1 MLCILHVG
9 SSVSNAET
17 FSIEFWSVYN
27 RIIFTEQSSSS
38 CQLYHC
44 YMMDWVPTYHSTDH
58 IYIVSE
64 TLNLKT
70 NFLCAQVL
78 SGQNK
83 CDYTHLK
90 TMEYWY
96 FNLRNLCDLAI
107 SWNSIVWYDRDS
119 IYITTIHVR
128 EKNERWSLTFWPKT
142 NKIPYFCFYLAAL
155 F

>member
-1 MLCILHVG
+1 MLGLQSAMQKLFQLSFDQYTIELFLPSRVQVHASCIIV
-9 SSVSNAET
+9 T
-17 FSIEFWSVYN
+17 WWIEFQP
-27 RIIFTEQSSSS
+27 ITAQTIFTLSARHSIWKLIS
-38 CQLYHC
+38 Y
-44 YMMDWVPTYHSTDH
+44 VPRLSVD
-58 IYIVSE
+58 
-64 TLNLKT
+64 KT
-70 NFLCAQVL
+70 NVT
-78 SGQNK
+78 S
-83 CDYTHLK
+83 DYTHLK